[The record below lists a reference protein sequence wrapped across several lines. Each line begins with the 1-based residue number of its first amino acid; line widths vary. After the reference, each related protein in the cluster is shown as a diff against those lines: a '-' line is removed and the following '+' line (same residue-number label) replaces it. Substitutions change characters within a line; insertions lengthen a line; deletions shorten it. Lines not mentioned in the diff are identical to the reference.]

1 MGQSAKELKQQSKQ
15 NDFLPTLLPPCCS
28 QLLSPPVPQL
38 SLLQAPYPCA
48 NPCKTHDGTQCVFP
62 FTYLGVEYY
71 QCTYASSPTPWC
83 ATMVDSNGTV
93 VTNNWGDC
101 TNTALS
107 SCPVESI
114 TVPSCVTEGGPE
126 DSMPCVFPFRHLGVT
141 YTSCTTTG
149 RDMAWCSTN
158 TTSAGEHVENYY
170 GYCPSTCPGAENNT
184 TTTTLATSTT
194 TTTTTESTTTAS
206 TSPTTTTAST
216 TTTTTAADPP
226 R

>member
-1 MGQSAKELKQQSKQ
+1 MMFFIYLTCLLAAASSSPLQFSNSPSSK
-15 NDFLPTLLPPCCS
+15 PS
-28 QLLSPPVPQL
+28 GRVP
-38 SLLQAPYPCA
+38 
-48 NPCKTHDGTQCVFP
+48 NPCNTNDGTQCLFP
-62 FTYLGVEYY
+62 FTYLGTEYY

-101 TNTALS
+101 SNTAIT

-141 YTSCTTTG
+141 FTSCTTTG

-170 GYCPSTCPGAENNT
+170 GY
-184 TTTTLATSTT
+184 
-194 TTTTTESTTTAS
+194 
-206 TSPTTTTAST
+206 
-216 TTTTTAADPP
+216 
-226 R
+226 